1 MLNESLRR
9 YARSYTNR
17 GDESAMTTHDHTAGE
32 SYLALSVHSKL
43 PRLTIERI
51 ETVALRVPL
60 HKRYSGSAYS
70 MVNRCTIITRLY
82 THEGIIGEVY
92 TGDTD
97 AEQDT
102 IVRII
107 HEELAPVLVGQDAMY
122 PERCWQLMQPS
133 TYDILRDRGLALQAI
148 ACIDAAIWDAFGGA
162 WTATL
167 PPLGCL
173 SRSAPDHR
181 D

>member
-1 MLNESLRR
+1 
-9 YARSYTNR
+9 
-17 GDESAMTTHDHTAGE
+17 MTTHDHLAGE
-32 SYLALSVHSKL
+32 PYLALSLHSAP

-70 MVNRCTIITRLY
+70 MVNRCTIVTRLY

-97 AEQDT
+97 AEQDI

-107 HEELAPVLVGQDAMY
+107 HEELAPDDVLLRVSITGVYLANDS
-122 PERCWQLMQPS
+122 LMGIES
-133 TYDILRDRGLALQAI
+133 RDDR
-148 ACIDAAIWDAFGGA
+148 
-162 WTATL
+162 
-167 PPLGCL
+167 
-173 SRSAPDHR
+173 
-181 D
+181 